1 VVAILKDLPLHVRM
15 VCARKPGET
24 AARVI
29 DTSQDRAAFVSRVS
43 IRNESK
49 NELHNSLLESKSIFL
64 V

>member
-43 IRNESK
+43 IRNESENAK
-49 NELHNSLLESKSIFL
+49 MI
-64 V
+64 